1 MGGCS
6 FIITG
11 QIKSGK
17 STLCWQLLEY
27 LNQID
32 VTTSGVI
39 TLQNDKRWFYL
50 ITEKVK
56 IAFEAF
62 DNVDFIPIG
71 QFRIHKDNLNKTI
84 SSIRAGIKS
93 DYLFV
98 DEIGQLE
105 LQGSGYY
112 PILSAVFSRE
122 QGNILVVRESLL
134 DNFLS
139 QFPQTK
145 TYKIIQVR
153 NHETSIPLS
162 TVKAYIEQ

>member
-27 LNQID
+27 LNKTD

-39 TLQNDKRWFYL
+39 TIQNDKKWFYL
-50 ITEKVK
+50 IAEKVK
-56 IAFEAF
+56 ITFEAI

-71 QFRIHKDNLNKTI
+71 QFRIHKDNLNQTI
-84 SSIRAGIKS
+84 SSIRAGITS

-112 PILSAVFSRE
+112 PILNAVFSRD

-134 DNFLS
+134 DDFLS

-153 NHETSIPLS
+153 NHETSIPLR
-162 TVKAYIEQ
+162 TIKAYIEQ

>member
-1 MGGCS
+1 MGGYS

-11 QIKSGK
+11 QIQAGK

-27 LNQID
+27 LSQKN

-39 TLQNDKRWFYL
+39 TLQNEKKWFYL
-50 ITEKVK
+50 IREKVK
-56 IAFEAF
+56 VAFEAT
-62 DNVDFIPIG
+62 DNIDFIQIG
-71 QFRIHKDNLNKTI
+71 QFRIHIDNLNQTI
-84 SSIRAGIKS
+84 SSIRAGINA
-93 DYLFV
+93 DYLFI

-105 LQGSGYY
+105 LQGGGYY
-112 PILSAVFSRE
+112 PILNEVFSRR

-134 DNFLS
+134 DNFSS

-153 NHETSIPLS
+153 NHETSIPLN
-162 TVKAYIEQ
+162 TIKAYIEQ